1 MKNSKI
7 VAAMAAAAMAVSMM
21 AVVPASAAEQT
32 LELDGFTLDAN
43 DAEGKM
49 CKISFEDLA
58 DTIDEG
64 YLKQITFTGTVPD
77 TDEWVNG
84 GGDFGMN
91 YADGWFQQNTSFG
104 FESENC
110 EVDGRS
116 FTVTIDLPAYADI
129 ELEDGTTV
137 KSKQDFYTDG
147 VLQFGW
153 WWSASGI
160 LEVSDIVL
168 TYETEYPA
176 DPDAQPVDDVPTDA
190 ETTDAETGDDQ
201 PTDAET
207 TDAETTDGETTDSE
221 MLGDVSGDGRIDIR
235 DIVRVAAYV
244 KSLRP
249 LNEVEAKKA
258 DANHDGKINV
268 TDVSL
273 IAAHVKGIRP
283 LK

>member
-7 VAAMAAAAMAVSMM
+7 VAAMAAASMAVSMLSM
-21 AVVPASAAEQT
+21 MASAAEV
-32 LELDGFTLDAN
+32 EGMFEDAN
-43 DAEGKM
+43 GDGSEWV
-49 CKISFEDLA
+49 ITDFDTFFEDPEAVVVVTYTDSNDNWGDIGVGFSIDNGWKSWAATNPAGEDATVEFTVA
-58 DTIDEG
+58 DIIENAAIEDTSSATFGKIEG
-64 YLKQITFTGTVPD
+64 YNGCVISSVVFKTPD
-77 TDEWVNG
+77 DEP
-84 GGDFGMN
+84 
-91 YADGWFQQNTSFG
+91 
-104 FESENC
+104 
-110 EVDGRS
+110 VD
-116 FTVTIDLPAYADI
+116 
-129 ELEDGTTV
+129 E
-137 KSKQDFYTDG
+137 
-147 VLQFGW
+147 
-153 WWSASGI
+153 
-160 LEVSDIVL
+160 
-168 TYETEYPA
+168 
-176 DPDAQPVDDVPTDA
+176 PVDDVPTDA

-221 MLGDVSGDGRIDIR
+221 MLGDVSGDGRIDVS

-249 LNEVEAKKA
+249 LNEAEAKKA